1 MKLFGYFLILSL
13 PFCMFSCSGCGGS
26 SSDENVNAY
35 PESFV
40 VASPLM
46 NTLATASSLDTIA
59 GSKIKINEF
68 KPDASFK
75 EQTKVINAIVN
86 STTIDNCK
94 ISLPTLPQ
102 PGNSPRATCYG
113 PVVEYQ
119 YHLDSPGNSGI
130 ASLPPGDL
138 GLWTSSDGSQA
149 CTAAQMNAIINDM
162 SAKVDSSLLL
172 AASMVCIMNAN
183 GQSLPSAGSSVS
195 LTTELNDAIQVNNPN
210 TTISTAS
217 LERLEDSD
225 GHPVYKY
232 SIISTTLIGTESF
245 TYSTYLKHIPTV
257 DDNSSYK
264 GKIWGS
270 LEPSTSVNATAYSV
284 TYEKENTAIK
294 AKLTSAFS
302 VLTKDSLLD
311 SDGNIPVTGPWNQ
324 NFNYALFNIDSET
337 GLGAVSYSWQAGAQD
352 SHTRVFNV
360 FTEQNGDV
368 VSGCGFFGYGQ
379 KVDKSGGTLPTNTI
393 STFICNWAGPGNS
406 HVGKVN
412 MAQKQCMEK
421 NASGYFVSTKD
432 NIEYSPVNNCS
443 NTANQSNGAGTFGI
457 RLSGEI
463 SFDTSARPNDL
474 VDLTTDTDYANYTAP
489 IAPSDI

>member
-1 MKLFGYFLILSL
+1 MKIFGYFLILSL
-13 PFCMFSCSGCGGS
+13 PICMFSCSGCGGS

-40 VASPLM
+40 VAS
-46 NTLATASSLDTIA
+46 NTLATAASVTE
-59 GSKIKINEF
+59 SKIKINEF
-68 KPDASFK
+68 NPEASFK
-75 EQTKVINAIVN
+75 EKTKVINAIVN
-86 STTIDNCK
+86 STTIDDCK
-94 ISLPTLPQ
+94 ISLPILPT
-102 PGNSPRATCYG
+102 PGNNPRASCYG

-119 YHLDSPGNSGI
+119 FHLDSPGSSDIG
-130 ASLPPGDL
+130 SLPPGDL
-138 GLWTSSDGSQA
+138 GLWTSNDGSQA
-149 CTAAQMNAIINDM
+149 CTAAQMNAIVNNM
-162 SAKVDSSLLL
+162 SAKVDSGLLL

-183 GQSLPSAGSSVS
+183 GQGLPSAGSSIS

-232 SIISTTLIGTESF
+232 SIVSTTLIGTESF

-302 VLTKDSLLD
+302 VLAKDSLLD

-337 GLGAVSYSWQAGAQD
+337 GLGTVSYSWQAGAQD

-360 FTEQNGDV
+360 FTEQNGNV

-379 KVDKSGGTLPTNTI
+379 KVDKSTGTLPTNTI
-393 STFICNWAGPGNS
+393 STFICNWAGPSNT

-412 MAQKQCMEK
+412 MAQKQCVEK
-421 NASGYFVSTKD
+421 NSSGYFVSTED
-432 NIEYSPVNNCS
+432 NIGYSPVNDCF
-443 NTANQSNGAGTFGI
+443 NTTNQFNSAGFFGI
-457 RLSGEI
+457 RLPGGSTW
-463 SFDTSARPNDL
+463 DTSERPNNL
-474 VDLTTDTDYANYTAP
+474 VDLTTDTDYTNYTAP
-489 IAPSDI
+489 VAPSDI